1 MSYFTLPIET
11 TNDFF
16 YKNLKLSETLQKK
29 RKISVG
35 LSQIIAKSKME
46 IEKDLKQWEI
56 MKKYTN
62 PYEFI
67 HTNVP
72 GTKAALCNYRPIS
85 RSYYKMIEI
94 LKLTYIFDNMKFE
107 DNRLTSFH
115 LAEGPGGFI
124 EAFATLRK
132 NTSDTYYGMTL
143 INNNF
148 YVPGWEKINK
158 FLEQHKNIIIE
169 TGHDGTGNLLHKC
182 NLEYCYANY
191 NNKMDIIT
199 ADGGIDY
206 SINYNAQE
214 DLSLRLIFAQVAFA
228 VAMQKQGGCL
238 ILKVFDIFAAASV
251 DIIYLLSN
259 MYNSVVVVKP
269 NTSRY
274 ANSEKFIICKDFKA
288 THIDLYMEYIYK
300 IYDELAAN
308 DLQSKEINRDYY
320 IHRFLSCPIPLIFI
334 YKLEEINTYLGTQ
347 QLETINA
354 TFNLINK
361 PINCEKMKIIVKNN
375 VDKCIRWC
383 IKYGQSYSRKYSQ
396 TNMFL

>member
-1 MSYFTLPIET
+1 
-11 TNDFF
+11 
-16 YKNLKLSETLQKK
+16 
-29 RKISVG
+29 
-35 LSQIIAKSKME
+35 
-46 IEKDLKQWEI
+46 
-56 MKKYTN
+56 
-62 PYEFI
+62 
-67 HTNVP
+67 
-72 GTKAALCNYRPIS
+72 
-85 RSYYKMIEI
+85 
-94 LKLTYIFDNMKFE
+94 
-107 DNRLTSFH
+107 
-115 LAEGPGGFI
+115 
-124 EAFATLRK
+124 
-132 NTSDTYYGMTL
+132 
-143 INNNF
+143 
-148 YVPGWEKINK
+148 
-158 FLEQHKNIIIE
+158 
-169 TGHDGTGNLLHKC
+169 
-182 NLEYCYANY
+182 
-191 NNKMDIIT
+191 
-199 ADGGIDY
+199 
-206 SINYNAQE
+206 
-214 DLSLRLIFAQVAFA
+214 LIFAQVAFA

-320 IHRFLSCPIPLIFI
+320 IHRFLICPIPLIFI